1 MNILEIIVIGIIALF
16 ALTGYF
22 TGFFRVIYSL
32 FAWTL
37 AFALGTWATPY
48 VAGFLEQ
55 NTGMGAAIQKACA
68 GYIAKL
74 AGEKTKDSAI
84 AVFGELLEDTGIYER
99 IAAEVTGY
107 ILKGIAFL
115 LVMLAIGILMQ
126 LLWHILDLASRL
138 PVLEGLNKMLG
149 AVAGALKG
157 LVIVWGLFC
166 VIQLCSVTEIGQTL
180 LGLIE
185 ESPVL
190 KGIYEYNF
198 LFRIIMK
205 IIGM

>member
-16 ALTGYF
+16 TLTGYF

-37 AFALGTWATPY
+37 AFTLGTWATPY
-48 VAGFLEQ
+48 VAGFLGQ
-55 NTGMGAAIQKACA
+55 NTGLGAAIQKACA
-68 GYIAKL
+68 GYIARL
-74 AGEKTKDSAI
+74 AGERTADSAI

-99 IAAEVTGY
+99 IASEVTGY
-107 ILKGIAFL
+107 ILKGMAFL
-115 LVMLAIGILMQ
+115 LVMVIGILMQ
-126 LLWHILDLASRL
+126 VLWHILDLASRL

-149 AVAGALKG
+149 AAAGALKG

-166 VIQLCSVTEIGQTL
+166 IIQLCSMTEIGQTL
-180 LGLIE
+180 LSRIE

-190 KGIYEYNF
+190 KGIYDYNF

-205 IIGM
+205 IIGI